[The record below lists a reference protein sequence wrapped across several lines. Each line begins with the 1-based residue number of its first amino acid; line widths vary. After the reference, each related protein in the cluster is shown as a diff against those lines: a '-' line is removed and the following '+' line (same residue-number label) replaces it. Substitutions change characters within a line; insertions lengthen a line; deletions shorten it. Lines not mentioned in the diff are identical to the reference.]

1 MRSSQV
7 PAQLLGVQD
16 SIQDDHAPWWTSRH
30 AMEGED
36 TLSSQT
42 VMEDHHFTI
51 ADKKWLWR
59 YSPLKGQAVGWTEWE
74 KRKVLI
80 HSGLK
85 KSRTRLEVELH
96 EGLHASLGP
105 AISEETVSQTAYD
118 LSRILY
124 SLGYRL
130 TKKD

>member
-1 MRSSQV
+1 VERNK
-7 PAQLLGVQD
+7 
-16 SIQDDHAPWWTSRH
+16 
-30 AMEGED
+30 
-36 TLSSQT
+36 
-42 VMEDHHFTI
+42 DHHFTI
-51 ADKKWLWR
+51 DGKKWLWR
-59 YSPLKGQAVGWTEWE
+59 YSVLKGQAVGWTEWE

-105 AISEETVSQTAYD
+105 NISEECITQTAHD
-118 LSRILY
+118 LSRILW

-130 TKKD
+130 KDV